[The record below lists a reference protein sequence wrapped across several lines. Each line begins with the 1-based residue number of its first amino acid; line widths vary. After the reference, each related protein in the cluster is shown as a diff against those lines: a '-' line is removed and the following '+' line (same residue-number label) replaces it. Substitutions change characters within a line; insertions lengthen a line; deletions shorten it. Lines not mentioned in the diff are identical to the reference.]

1 MLTSGVVRRGRL
13 LVLLVHT
20 FFSLRLCSIDRVV
33 PRESY
38 LSVKRSILLLLASA
52 EKNMKTL
59 EPKLKSQKANIQNS
73 TLLFLIFKITFFR

>member
-1 MLTSGVVRRGRL
+1 M
-13 LVLLVHT
+13 
-20 FFSLRLCSIDRVV
+20 V

-73 TLLFLIFKITFFR
+73 TLLFLNFKIMFFR